1 MRTTLKA
8 EFKRWQVLP
17 ALPPPQ
23 GESTAASR
31 VPECRASESAGP
43 SPAKP
48 GRAECPAHS
57 SRMGKVQAAGKPQ
70 DRSRTILIPPRQ

>member
-1 MRTTLKA
+1 MKTNLKP

-17 ALPPPQ
+17 ALSHPP
-23 GESTAASR
+23 GESTAAV

-48 GRAECPAHS
+48 GRVECLAHS
-57 SRMGKVQAAGKPQ
+57 SRIGKLQAAGKPQ
-70 DRSRTILIPPRQ
+70 DRVTTILIPPRQ